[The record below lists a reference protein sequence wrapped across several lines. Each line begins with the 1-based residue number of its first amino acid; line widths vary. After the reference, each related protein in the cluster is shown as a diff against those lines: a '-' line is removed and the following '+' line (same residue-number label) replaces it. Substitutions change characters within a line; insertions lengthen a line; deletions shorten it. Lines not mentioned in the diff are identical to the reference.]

1 MGQWLQCEGCSCECE
16 LSQAARHVTPAGP
29 ATTMSPNTSVQLLH
43 LLHLLL
49 SLPSVFPYCTW
60 VGSNPYWDGAPSV
73 QQVSLTSVRVSWP
86 GLLQRAD
93 CADSLLVKFY
103 KGENTN
109 DFGMSDTLSV
119 TTNSYIVRDVVPN
132 LPYTFQ
138 VIARE
143 EKGLLGV
150 DYNKSPKTVF
160 TTRKTNIVVEKDDPL
175 PASRSS
181 EKEEEGNLSSEEE
194 VIPVYNPEPTNSRT
208 IINGEI
214 KDNDVLGMKL
224 EVFMGIVIGSLI
236 VVIVAIGIVYNCIKK
251 NQSEK
256 DIELQFDSDSE
267 DDDDEEDDEE
277 EEGELGRDN
286 TEGEKYNMMLPLPE
300 QKISDKMSPLKSPK
314 FNHSLSN
321 PT

>member
-1 MGQWLQCEGCSCECE
+1 MNRC
-16 LSQAARHVTPAGP
+16 
-29 ATTMSPNTSVQLLH
+29 TSVYLLH
-43 LLHLLL
+43 LLI
-49 SLPSVFPYCTW
+49 SLPTVHPYCTW

-73 QQVSLTSVRVSWP
+73 QQVSLTSVRVSWH
-86 GLLQRAD
+86 GLLQRED

-160 TTRKTNIVVEKDDPL
+160 TTRKTNLVVEKDDPL
-175 PASRSS
+175 PAGRSS
-181 EKEEEGNLSSEEE
+181 ESDEEKDNLNNEEE
-194 VIPVYNPEPTNSRT
+194 VIPVYNPEPINSRT

-251 NQSEK
+251 NQTEK

-267 DDDDEEDDEE
+267 EDEE
-277 EEGELGRDN
+277 EEEEEEEEEDFAKD
-286 TEGEKYNMMLPLPE
+286 TKEGEKYDMMLPE
-300 QKISDKMSPLKSPK
+300 KKSSDQMSPFMSPK
-314 FNHSLSN
+314 LNNSSSS
-321 PT
+321 TT

>member
-1 MGQWLQCEGCSCECE
+1 MGRVHGSRCEGSAGCGS
-16 LSQAARHVTPAGP
+16 SAVSSRHVDTTRGP
-29 ATTMSPNTSVQLLH
+29 LTMARTASLH
-43 LLHLLL
+43 LLPVLLL
-49 SLPSVFPYCTW
+49 LPTVFPYCTW

-73 QQVSLTSVRVSWP
+73 EQVSLTSVRVSWH
-86 GLLQRAD
+86 G
-93 CADSLLVKFY
+93 LLVKFY
-103 KGENTN
+103 RGDNTN

-119 TTNSYIVRDVVPN
+119 STNSYIVRDVVPN

-160 TTRKTNIVVEKDDPL
+160 TTRKTNVVVEKDDPL
-175 PASRSS
+175 PASHV
-181 EKEEEGNLSSEEE
+181 EEIDEINEDEDLE
-194 VIPVYNPEPTNSRT
+194 VIPVYNPEPTNTRT

-251 NQSEK
+251 NQTEK

-267 DDDDEEDDEE
+267 DDEE
-277 EEGELGRDN
+277 EEFAKDN
-286 TEGEKYNMMLPLPE
+286 EEGEKYDMMLPE
-300 QKISDKMSPLKSPK
+300 KEISDKMSP
-314 FNHSLSN
+314 
-321 PT
+321 

>member
-1 MGQWLQCEGCSCECE
+1 MS
-16 LSQAARHVTPAGP
+16 
-29 ATTMSPNTSVQLLH
+29 TTMSTTISLSSLLT
-43 LLHLLL
+43 LLL
-49 SLPSVFPYCTW
+49 SLPPVFTYCTW
-60 VGSNPYWDGAPSV
+60 VGSNPYWEGPPSV
-73 QQVSLTSVRVSWP
+73 EQVSLTSVRVSWH
-86 GLLQRAD
+86 GLLQRDD

-103 KGENTN
+103 RGDNTN

-160 TTRKTNIVVEKDDPL
+160 TTRKTNVVVEKDDPL
-175 PASRSS
+175 PASHV
-181 EKEEEGNLSSEEE
+181 EEIDDINEDEDPE
-194 VIPVYNPEPTNSRT
+194 VIPVYNPEPTNTRT

-236 VVIVAIGIVYNCIKK
+236 VVIVAVGILYNICKK
-251 NQSEK
+251 NQTEK

-267 DDDDEEDDEE
+267 DDDDEEDEE
-277 EEGELGRDN
+277 EEEFAKDN
-286 TEGEKYNMMLPLPE
+286 EEGEKYDMMLPE
-300 QKISDKMSPLKSPK
+300 KEISDKMSPLQSTKFTHSISSP
-314 FNHSLSN
+314 
-321 PT
+321 T

>member
-1 MGQWLQCEGCSCECE
+1 MID
-16 LSQAARHVTPAGP
+16 
-29 ATTMSPNTSVQLLH
+29 LL
-43 LLHLLL
+43 
-49 SLPSVFPYCTW
+49 
-60 VGSNPYWDGAPSV
+60 
-73 QQVSLTSVRVSWP
+73 
-86 GLLQRAD
+86 
-93 CADSLLVKFY
+93 
-103 KGENTN
+103 
-109 DFGMSDTLSV
+109 
-119 TTNSYIVRDVVPN
+119 
-132 LPYTFQ
+132 Q

-160 TTRKTNIVVEKDDPL
+160 TTRKTNLVVEKDDPL

-181 EKEEEGNLSSEEE
+181 EKEEETGSLSREEE
-194 VIPVYNPEPTNSRT
+194 VIPVYNPEPTNTRT

-267 DDDDEEDDEE
+267 DEENEEDEE
-277 EEGELGRDN
+277 EEEELANDN
-286 TEGEKYNMMLPLPE
+286 QEAEKYDMMLPE
-300 QKISDKMSPLKSPK
+300 KKNSDKMSPLKSPK
-314 FNHSLSN
+314 FNHSISS
-321 PT
+321 PP